1 MLQLALA
8 VNTLFKIYEVIV
20 LVWCILS
27 WIPMTPGGFLY
38 DLNQVVGRLVE
49 PYVNIFRRFIPP
61 MGGID
66 FSALVAILV
75 LGFLRP
81 FVIRLILAL

>member
-1 MLQLALA
+1 MIQLALA
-8 VNTLFKIYEVIV
+8 VNTLFKIYEVVV

-27 WIPMTPGGFLY
+27 WLPKTPGGFLY
-38 DLNQVVGRLVE
+38 DLDQVVGRLVE
-49 PYVNIFRRFIPP
+49 PYINIFRRFIPP

-66 FSALVAILV
+66 FSPLVAILV
-75 LGFLRP
+75 LGFARP